1 MKKSVF
7 YGVLASLF
15 FAVTFVLN
23 RSMNLGGGSWL
34 WSASLRFLFM
44 LPILWA
50 VLGTRGRAAPVYR
63 EIAAAPGK
71 WLLWSTI
78 GFGLFYT
85 PICFASAF
93 GASWFVA
100 GSWQIVIVMGALM
113 TPLFGKPVPVKALCT
128 SGIILLGV
136 CFLQLQHAQ
145 ESGMQGVLLCIA
157 PILIASL
164 SYPLGNRKMMLVC
177 GGRIDTTQRV
187 FGMTICS
194 LPFWIALSAAALIL
208 DGPPSVAQ
216 LIQSF
221 LVAVFSGVI
230 GTILFFQAT
239 ELVKH
244 NAQQLAVAESTQ
256 ATEVLFTLLGGVLL
270 LGDPLPDLFG
280 VIGLGLIV
288 VGIIAGSLAAK

>member
-23 RSMNLGGGSWL
+23 RSMNLGGGSWM

-44 LPILWA
+44 FPILWI
-50 VLGTRGRAAPVYR
+50 VLALRGKASPVYH
-63 EIAAAPGK
+63 EIAAAPGQ
-71 WLLWSTI
+71 WLLWSTV
-78 GFGLFYT
+78 GFGIFYT

-100 GSWQIVIVMGALM
+100 GSWQIVIVMGAFM
-113 TPLFGKPVPVKALCT
+113 TPLFGKPIPIKVLCT

-136 CFLQLQHAQ
+136 CFLQLQHAR

-157 PILIASL
+157 PILIASV

-194 LPFWIALSAAALIL
+194 LPFWLLLSGAALVL
-208 DGPPSVAQ
+208 DGPPSTAQ
-216 LIQSF
+216 ITQSL

-230 GTILFFQAT
+230 GTILFFKAT

-244 NAQQLAVAESTQ
+244 NAHQLAVAESTQ
-256 ATEVLFTLLGGVLL
+256 ATEVLFTLLGGVML
-270 LGDPLPDLFG
+270 LGDPLPDGFG
-280 VIGLGLIV
+280 VIGLCLIV
-288 VGIIAGSLAAK
+288 AGILAGSLTAK